1 MVRRMHLCIQGSH
14 IPDGGRFFVCVCG
27 VSIVIG
33 GLCVGGGQVFPR
45 YMVDQ

>member
-1 MVRRMHLCIQGSH
+1 MLLALELSCYTH
-14 IPDGGRFFVCVCG
+14 IPDGGRLFVCVCG

-33 GLCVGGGQVFPR
+33 GLCVGGGQLFPR